1 MANHTPRRPKL
12 DELNQAITEIN
23 MTKREFDIKLD
34 VLLEIAM
41 TGKP

>member
-23 MTKREFDIKLD
+23 MTKREFNTRLD
-34 VLLEIAM
+34 FLLELAIS
-41 TGKP
+41 GKP